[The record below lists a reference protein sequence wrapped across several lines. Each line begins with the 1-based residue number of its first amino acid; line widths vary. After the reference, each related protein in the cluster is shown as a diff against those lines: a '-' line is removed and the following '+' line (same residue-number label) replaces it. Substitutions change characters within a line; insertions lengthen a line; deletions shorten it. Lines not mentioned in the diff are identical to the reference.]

1 MTMKP
6 KMVDPVGEASRVAAS
21 GYEQTVEALSDG
33 MAKASA
39 GFEKTQAQMKEGVEK
54 VMQTAEQLM
63 AFNQGNFEAVVKS
76 GKIWTTGVQDL
87 SKQVVA
93 SAQASLDET
102 LASFRA
108 LAGVKS
114 LREAV
119 DLQTTLARS
128 AVEKAVTETGRITDA
143 SVKLAEQAIAPLTAR
158 FAVAME
164 TFGKAA

>member
-1 MTMKP
+1 MAMKP
-6 KMVDPVGEASRVAAS
+6 KMVDPMDEVSQAAAS
-21 GYEQTVEALSDG
+21 GYEHTVAALNDS
-33 MAKASA
+33 MSKASA
-39 GFEKTQAQMKEGVEK
+39 GFEKTQAHMKEGVEK
-54 VMQTAEQLM
+54 VMHTAEQMM

-76 GKIWTTGVQDL
+76 GQIWTAGVQDL

-102 LASFRA
+102 LANFRA
-108 LAGVKS
+108 LAGAKS

-143 SVKLAEQAIAPLTAR
+143 SVKLAEQAFAPLTAR